1 MPQWAGSSWYYLRYM
16 DPNNDKEIAS
26 KEALDYFGP
35 VDWYN
40 GEWNILHYIC
50 CNQDLVVKF
59 LYDIGVVSTK
69 EPYLKRTSHGMI
81 LGENGEKNV

>member
-1 MPQWAGSSWYYLRYM
+1 MGRFFCILFKIY

-40 GEWNILHYIC
+40 GGMGTYYITFVVFVILA
-50 CNQDLVVKF
+50 
-59 LYDIGVVSTK
+59 
-69 EPYLKRTSHGMI
+69 
-81 LGENGEKNV
+81 